1 MPPTGPAAAL
11 PVAAPAAPPAAA
23 PDTGPEGA
31 GSDWQALNIPAAKAA
46 AIAAILSLV
55 GIVISV

>member
-23 PDTGPEGA
+23 PDTGPE